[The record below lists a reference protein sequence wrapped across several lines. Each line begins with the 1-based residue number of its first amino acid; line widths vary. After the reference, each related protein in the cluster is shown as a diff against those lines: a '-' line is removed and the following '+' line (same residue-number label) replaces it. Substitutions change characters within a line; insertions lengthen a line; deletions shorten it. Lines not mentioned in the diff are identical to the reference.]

1 MEKILIASGKGGVG
15 KSTMAVCLANALCAR
30 GKRVLLADCDV
41 GLRSLDLLTGL
52 GSGAVY
58 SWLDLLLENCTAAD
72 ALLQDEKKPLALLTA
87 PNRLETPLEPFA
99 FSEMLSV
106 FDADFDFCLLDAGAG
121 LSDLLTVFGGVADRA
136 LLVATPDA
144 VSARAAAAAAELLQE
159 TTLSAENLR
168 LVLNRYGRQDVRYG
182 TSLSADEMIDATA
195 LQLLGAVP
203 EDVHLRGLSRGETAA
218 SPAAEAFA
226 RIAARLCGETVPFRE
241 KKLKSV
247 LS

>member
-15 KSTMAVCLANALCAR
+15 KSTIAVCLANALCAR
-30 GKRVLLADCDV
+30 GKRVLLVDCDV

-58 SWLDLLLENCTAAD
+58 SWLDLLFGNCTAAD
-72 ALLQDEKKPLALLTA
+72 ALLRDEKKPLALLTA
-87 PNRLETPLEPFA
+87 PNRSEVPLASAA
-99 FSEMLSV
+99 FSEMLTLFS
-106 FDADFDFCLLDAGAG
+106 ADFDFCLLDAGAG
-121 LSDLLTVFGGVADRA
+121 LSELLTVFGGAADRA
-136 LLVATPDA
+136 FLVATPDA
-144 VSARAAAAAAELLQE
+144 VSARAAAAAAELLQK
-159 TTLSAENLR
+159 TLPDENLR